1 MKNINL
7 EQKISNL
14 GPAEAGPAEGMM
26 NAQRAQKSQ
35 LGPLSIFMAATL
47 FLRTVQL
54 PSNGYFYYFQIY
66 QQTLT
71 ASPYLFPQ
79 KREPLRKADW
89 IDNPPYLE
97 MISLNQKK

>member
-7 EQKISNL
+7 EQKIANL
-14 GPAEAGPAEGMM
+14 GPARRAEGRM

-47 FLRTVQL
+47 FLRTVKL
-54 PSNGYFYYFQIY
+54 LSNGYFQIY
-66 QQTLT
+66 QQALT